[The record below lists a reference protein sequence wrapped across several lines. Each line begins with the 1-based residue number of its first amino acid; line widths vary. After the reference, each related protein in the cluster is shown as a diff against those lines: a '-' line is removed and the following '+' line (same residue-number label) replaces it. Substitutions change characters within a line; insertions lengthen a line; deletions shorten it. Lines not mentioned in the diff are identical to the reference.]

1 MIPDISN
8 AITTSLMNITWMT
21 TSSSLVSVIAWGTSV
36 LAIGALAA
44 CRCLDRLYSFRLWML
59 APGRCEERQHSRVV
73 HMSFLL
79 SWRHLLA
86 GVDSFP
92 SSKYTDQWSL
102 QPCKKKCNMQFYW
115 YIFNTQVNQAAQTV
129 VRTFWVRKAWSYTNL
144 RVTYVGISIIIK
156 YACYN
161 SHSSYKVISRVIPPP
176 MHTERT
182 Q

>member
-1 MIPDISN
+1 MIPN
-8 AITTSLMNITWMT
+8 NITWMM

-59 APGRCEERQHSRVV
+59 APGRCEKRQHSRVV

-79 SWRHLLA
+79 AWRHLLA
-86 GVDSFP
+86 DVDSFP

-102 QPCKKKCNMQFYW
+102 QPCKKKMQRAALVVD
-115 YIFNTQVNQAAQTV
+115 TLVSQAAQAM
-129 VRTFWVRKAWSYTNL
+129 VRTFWVRKASSYTNL

-156 YACYN
+156 YTCYH
-161 SHSSYKVISRVIPPP
+161 SHSFYKVISRVIPPP